1 MKCSKLGVLI
11 RVTGGIGERISKG
24 AVGFIAC
31 VININILI
39 LCIKNNP
46 VDFDRVILQ
55 WKLVKIFT

>member
-1 MKCSKLGVLI
+1 MCN
-11 RVTGGIGERISKG
+11 GGIGECISKG
-24 AVGFIAC
+24 AVGFVTC

-39 LCIKNNP
+39 LRIKNNP